1 MNDPLDDRSSTLL
14 DERIN
19 VRGYFE
25 RILQERDRR
34 EGERDRRLDERFEG
48 QEKAVTAALAAAEK
62 ATNAAF
68 AAAKEAVTKAEEAQ
82 LRVNM
87 TQNEFRGTLA
97 DQNSTTERTMMSRIE
112 TELLIREVNK
122 KLDELRGTRRQGI
135 GISSHILEV
144 VLGLLVALLTVWV
157 LYYGIHH
164 STIPNITVTVPT
176 VTVGGTP

>member
-1 MNDPLDDRSSTLL
+1 MNDPLDDRSSASL

-25 RILQERDRR
+25 RILMERDRR

-82 LRVNM
+82 LRVNT
-87 TQNEFRGTLA
+87 TQNEFRGTLE
-97 DQNSTTERTMMSRIE
+97 DQNQMTERTMMPRAE
-112 TELLIREVNK
+112 TELLIREMNK
-122 KLDELRGTRRQGI
+122 KLDDLTGTRRQGI
-135 GISSHILEV
+135 GVSANVAAV
-144 VLGLLVALLTVWV
+144 VVTIFVSIVSVSAIVAIYFAT
-157 LYYGIHH
+157 H
-164 STIPNITVTVPT
+164 
-176 VTVGGTP
+176 